1 MMYVSVK
8 ISCPKET
15 VFFFI
20 DDFLANG
27 NAAKGIIDLVEKP
40 EPNCP
45 EWDSSS
51 KKHSNMAEIICVMQV
66 SA

>member
-1 MMYVSVK
+1 MMYVSGKDFLSKGDRVL
-8 ISCPKET
+8 
-15 VFFFI
+15 FI

-45 EWDSSS
+45 EWDLSS